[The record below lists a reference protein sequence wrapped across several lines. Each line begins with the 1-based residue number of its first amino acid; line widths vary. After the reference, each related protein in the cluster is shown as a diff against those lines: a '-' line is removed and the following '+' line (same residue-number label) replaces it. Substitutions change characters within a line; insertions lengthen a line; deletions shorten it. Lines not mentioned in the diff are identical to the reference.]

1 MAISMPFRDAV
12 TTARYEAALTVT
24 QPLRVVQRGRHSRR
38 ALARQAG
45 RRGDGRRLP
54 TLDGLRGV
62 AALVVLV
69 HHAFLSQPA
78 LAAPYLDPR
87 TADDGGV
94 VWWLTWT
101 PLHLVWAGTEAVFV
115 FFVLSGLVLTL
126 PAMTGRLR
134 LRAYYAARLLRLYP
148 PVWAAVALAVGVA
161 LLVPRVW
168 PEGASW
174 WMVAM
179 NQPVTPRGVAADLTL
194 LVAPGA
200 VNHVLWSLQWEM
212 VFSLLLPV
220 FVVVAVSRRVAWSHK
235 IAAALAAVGAAA
247 VFDSVAVSALAM
259 FLLGSLLASGR
270 AHVDYAAAVIEGQRR
285 PTLCWALVGLLAAVL
300 LSAYWLVNAPGWD
313 LPADH
318 PLVALTRALQA
329 LGACLVVA
337 IAWYCPG
344 ARRVLSSRVAQ
355 WLGARS
361 FSLYLV
367 HLPLVSATVLLLGGT
382 PPLWAV
388 LLISVP
394 AALLATALFHRVIEQ
409 PSHRLARRAAARLA
423 AGPVRAGSIT
433 R

>member
-24 QPLRVVQRGRHSRR
+24 QPLRIVQRGRHSRD
-38 ALARQAG
+38 AIARQAG

-69 HHAFLSQPA
+69 HHALLSQPV

-87 TADDGGV
+87 SAEDGLA
-94 VWWLTWT
+94 WWFTFT

-126 PAMTGRLR
+126 PAMTGLLR
-134 LRAYYAARLLRLYP
+134 LRAYYAARLLRLFP
-148 PVWAAVALAVGVA
+148 PVWAAVLFTVAVA
-161 LLVPRVW
+161 LVVPRVW
-168 PEGASW
+168 PADASW

-179 NQPVTPRGVAADLTL
+179 TPPITAGGVVADLTL

-200 VNHVLWSLQWEM
+200 TNHVLWSLQWEV

-220 FVVVAVSRRVAWSHK
+220 FVLVAVSRRVAWSHK

-247 VFDSVAVSALAM
+247 VLDNIAVSALAM
-259 FLLGSLLASGR
+259 FLLGSLMAAGR
-270 AHVDYAAAVIEGQRR
+270 SHVDYAAAVIEGQRR

-300 LSAYWLVNAPGWD
+300 LSAYWLVHAPGWD
-313 LPADH
+313 LPAEH
-318 PLVALTRALQA
+318 PLVALARAMQA

-337 IAWYCPG
+337 IAWFCPG
-344 ARRVLSSRVAQ
+344 ARKVLSATVVQ

-367 HLPLVSATVLLLGGT
+367 HLPLVSATVLVLGGT

-388 LLISVP
+388 LLIAVP
-394 AALLATALFHRVIEQ
+394 AALLCTAVFYRLVER
-409 PSHRLARRAAARLA
+409 PSHRLARRMAARLSA
-423 AGPVRAGSIT
+423 EPVRAA
-433 R
+433 

>member
-1 MAISMPFRDAV
+1 MPFRDAV

-24 QPLRVVQRGRHSRR
+24 QPLRVVRRRRHSRD
-38 ALARQAG
+38 AIARQAG

-69 HHAFLSQPA
+69 HHALLSQPV

-87 TADDGGV
+87 APVGDELA
-94 VWWLTWT
+94 WWFTFT

-126 PAMTGRLR
+126 PAMTGLLR
-134 LRAYYAARLLRLYP
+134 LRAYYAARLLRLFP
-148 PVWAAVALAVGVA
+148 PVWAAVAFTVAVA
-161 LLVPRVW
+161 LVVPRMW
-168 PEGASW
+168 PAGSSW

-179 NQPVTPRGVAADLTL
+179 IQPITAGGVAADLTL

-200 VNHVLWSLQWEM
+200 TNHVLWSLQWEM

-247 VFDSVAVSALAM
+247 VLDNVAVSALAM
-259 FLLGSLLASGR
+259 FLLGSLMAAGR
-270 AHVDYAAAVIEGQRR
+270 AHIDYAAAVIEGQRR
-285 PTLCWALVGLLAAVL
+285 PTLCWALVGLLAGVL
-300 LSAYWLVNAPGWD
+300 LSAYWLVHAPGWD

-318 PLVALTRALQA
+318 PLVALARAMQA

-337 IAWYCPG
+337 IAWFCPG
-344 ARRVLSSRVAQ
+344 ARKVLAASVVQ

-367 HLPLVSATVLLLGGT
+367 HLPVVGATVLVLGGA
-382 PPLWAV
+382 PPLWVV
-388 LLISVP
+388 LLIAVP
-394 AALLATALFHRVIEQ
+394 GALLCTAVFYRLIER
-409 PSHRLARRAAARLA
+409 PSHRLARRAAARLSAEPLRA
-423 AGPVRAGSIT
+423 A
-433 R
+433 

>member
-24 QPLRVVQRGRHSRR
+24 QPLRIVQRGRHSRD
-38 ALARQAG
+38 AIARQAG

-69 HHAFLSQPA
+69 HHALLSQPV

-87 TADDGGV
+87 SADAGNALA
-94 VWWLTWT
+94 WWFTFT

-134 LRAYYAARLLRLYP
+134 LRAYYAARLLRLFP
-148 PVWAAVALAVGVA
+148 PVWAAVAFTVVVA
-161 LLVPRVW
+161 LAVPRVW
-168 PEGASW
+168 PAGSSW

-179 NQPVTPRGVAADLTL
+179 IQPITAGGVAADMTL
-194 LVAPGA
+194 LFAPGA
-200 VNHVLWSLQWEM
+200 TNHVLWSLQWEM
-212 VFSLLLPV
+212 VFSVLLPV

-247 VFDSVAVSALAM
+247 VLDNVAVSALAM
-259 FLLGSLLASGR
+259 FLLGSLMAAGR

-300 LSAYWLVNAPGWD
+300 LSAYWLVHAPGWD
-313 LPADH
+313 LPAEH
-318 PLVALTRALQA
+318 PLVALARAMQA

-337 IAWYCPG
+337 IAWFCPG
-344 ARRVLSSRVAQ
+344 ARKALSATVVQ

-367 HLPLVSATVLLLGGT
+367 HLPLVGATVRLLGGT
-382 PPLWAV
+382 APLWAV
-388 LLISVP
+388 LLIAVP
-394 AALLATALFHRVIEQ
+394 AALLCTAIFYRLVEQ
-409 PSHRLARRAAARLA
+409 PSHRLARRIAARLSA
-423 AGPVRAGSIT
+423 EPVRAA
-433 R
+433 